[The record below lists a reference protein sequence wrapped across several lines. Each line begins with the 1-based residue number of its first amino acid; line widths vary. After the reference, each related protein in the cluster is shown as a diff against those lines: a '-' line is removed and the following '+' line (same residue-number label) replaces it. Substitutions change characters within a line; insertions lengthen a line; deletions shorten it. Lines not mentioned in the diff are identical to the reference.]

1 MGVVFATEHLIL
13 CQEVALKV
21 LGEAIATPEAVR
33 RFLNEGRAAASIQG
47 EHVARVHDIGLLED
61 GRPFICM
68 ELLAGEDLA
77 KRLEREG
84 PLSPKFVADCLL
96 EALEALAQAHAMGIV
111 HRDLKPSNLFLAR
124 RPDGGHVLKVL
135 DFGIAKAV
143 GGDPRWQL
151 NTATKTMVGSPLYMA
166 PEQVRKSKTADPQ
179 SDIWAVGAMAYELL
193 CGAPPFHADEL
204 GELFL
209 AIVETTPRRVETR
222 RAGIP
227 RGLGDVVTRCLEKD
241 RKRRFG
247 SVAELATA
255 LAPFA
260 SPLGAVSAERVA
272 ATMLRAGTRSGV
284 NSSIVDPPSVTPPE
298 VEAPRSALAVSATLP
313 SSDPGGHAGTKQT
326 WSKGHVSQRRL
337 GLLVGAALLAG
348 GAVAIVLGV
357 RAHHAA
363 PAGTS
368 AASASEAT
376 REPPPVPT
384 AATVVALQPAP
395 PADSA
400 AASAQPAPAT
410 NADAGPS
417 RPPRPRQAP
426 GPAPAKS
433 SSSPLITNNKD
444 LF

>member
-1 MGVVFATEHLIL
+1 
-13 CQEVALKV
+13 VALKV
-21 LGEAIATPEAVR
+21 LAEAIATPDAVR

-77 KRLEREG
+77 TRLARTG
-84 PLSPKFVADCLL
+84 PLSPQFVADCLL

-111 HRDLKPSNLFLAR
+111 HRDLKPSNLFLAT

-143 GGDPRWQL
+143 GGDPRWQS

-209 AIVETTPRRVETR
+209 AIVETTPVRVETR

-227 RGLGDVVTRCLEKD
+227 RGLGDVVARCLEKD

-260 SPLGAVSAERVA
+260 SPLRAVSAERVA
-272 ATMLRAGTRSGV
+272 ATMLRAGGRSGV
-284 NSSIVDPPSVTPPE
+284 NSSVVDPPRVTPPD

-313 SSDPGGHAGTKQT
+313 STDPRGHAGTKQT
-326 WSKGHVSQRRL
+326 WSTGHIPQQHR
-337 GLLVGAALLAG
+337 GLWVLLGAALLTG

-363 PAGTS
+363 PAGPS

-384 AATVVALQPAP
+384 AATVVAVQPAP
-395 PADSA
+395 TAPTESA
-400 AASAQPAPAT
+400 AASAQSAPAT
-410 NADAGPS
+410 SADAGAS